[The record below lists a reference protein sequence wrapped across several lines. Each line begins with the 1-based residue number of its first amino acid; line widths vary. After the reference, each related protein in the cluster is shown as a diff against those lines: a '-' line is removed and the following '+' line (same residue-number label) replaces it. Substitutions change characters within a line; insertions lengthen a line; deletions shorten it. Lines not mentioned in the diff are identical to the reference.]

1 MHVVPASPDVPA
13 QPRSA
18 RSVEGRGVSVLPRE
32 SDTRAPLPDAPTHG
46 AHSAAA
52 PVDEPATTTGAIR
65 TQHAAHAAGS
75 SAEHPVSGGDAAQP
89 GSASRLDQG
98 DHQHGRHSAE

>member
-1 MHVVPASPDVPA
+1 V

-18 RSVEGRGVSVLPRE
+18 RSVDSSSVSVLPRE
-32 SDTRAPLPDAPTHG
+32 SATRAPLPDAPTHG

-75 SAEHPVSGGDAAQP
+75 DAARPVSGTDTAQP
-89 GSASRLDQG
+89 DTASRPDEG